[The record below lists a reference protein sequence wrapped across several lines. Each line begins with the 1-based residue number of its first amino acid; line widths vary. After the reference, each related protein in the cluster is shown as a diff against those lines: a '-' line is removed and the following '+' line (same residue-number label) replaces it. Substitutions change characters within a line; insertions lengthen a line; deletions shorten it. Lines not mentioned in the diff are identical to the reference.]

1 MKQVKYAKKVSK
13 VGQASQVVKE
23 IKEAIYYTVQDIMS
37 GFTFEETTDT
47 LRKKCLLGTA
57 RA

>member
-13 VGQASQVVKE
+13 VGQASQVEKE
-23 IKEAIYYTVQDIMS
+23 IKEAIYHTVQDIMS